1 MGICLAA
8 AAPVAFAL
16 GKEDK
21 ASADTPAAGQAAA
34 PAGSRSDAK
43 VAIMSCKGYG
53 PEVRAAL
60 EKSFDL
66 LGGIG
71 GLVKNQ
77 TVTVKINLTGSDFH
91 PVFSRP
97 VGESFMTHSSTA
109 MALGSLLFAA
119 GAKRVRFVESTNR
132 LEPLEKVLGFAGWDV
147 NALLAL
153 GNVELEDTRNL
164 GKTKKYAPLQVAS
177 GGYLFSSF
185 ELNHAYHDT
194 DVLVSLSKLKTHTI
208 AGVTMSMK
216 NLFGITPNAL
226 YGDQAGSENATT
238 GRGKLHDMVGWDA
251 AAAAKI
257 VFPGAR
263 PGTFSNDPGYRVPR
277 IVADLCEARPIHLC
291 VIDGITSMSGGE
303 GPWSAEARPIGLT
316 TPGVLIVGK
325 NPVSTDA
332 VGTAVMGFD
341 NPRAARGEGPFKLG
355 DNHLVLAE
363 QRKLGIA
370 DLSKIEVL
378 GVPIA
383 QARYPYPL

>member
-8 AAPVAFAL
+8 AAPVAFVL
-16 GKEDK
+16 GQDGK
-21 ASADTPAAGQAAA
+21 ASAAGPAAGQAAA
-34 PAGSRSDAK
+34 PARSRSDAK

-91 PVFSRP
+91 PVFRRP
-97 VGESFMTHSSTA
+97 VGESFMTHNSTA

-164 GKTKKYAPLQVAS
+164 GKTKQYAPLQVAS

-185 ELNHAYHDT
+185 ELNHA
-194 DVLVSLSKLKTHTI
+194 
-208 AGVTMSMK
+208 
-216 NLFGITPNAL
+216 
-226 YGDQAGSENATT
+226 
-238 GRGKLHDMVGWDA
+238 
-251 AAAAKI
+251 
-257 VFPGAR
+257 
-263 PGTFSNDPGYRVPR
+263 
-277 IVADLCEARPIHLC
+277 C

>member
-1 MGICLAA
+1 
-8 AAPVAFAL
+8 
-16 GKEDK
+16 
-21 ASADTPAAGQAAA
+21 
-34 PAGSRSDAK
+34 
-43 VAIMSCKGYG
+43 
-53 PEVRAAL
+53 
-60 EKSFDL
+60 
-66 LGGIG
+66 
-71 GLVKNQ
+71 
-77 TVTVKINLTGSDFH
+77 
-91 PVFSRP
+91 
-97 VGESFMTHSSTA
+97 
-109 MALGSLLFAA
+109 
-119 GAKRVRFVESTNR
+119 
-132 LEPLEKVLGFAGWDV
+132 VLGFAGWDAK
-147 NALLAL
+147 ALLAL

-164 GKTKKYAPLQVAS
+164 GQAKKYVPLKVSS

-185 ELNHAYHDT
+185 ELNHAYRDT
-194 DVLVSLSKLKTHTI
+194 DVLVSLSKLKTHTV

-226 YGDQAGSENATT
+226 YGDQAGSENATI

-251 AAAAKI
+251 AGAAKV

-263 PGTFSNDPGYRVPR
+263 SGTFPTDPGYRVPR

-303 GPWSAEARPIGLT
+303 GPWSGSDVRPVGFT
-316 TPGVLIVGK
+316 TPGVLIVGM

-332 VGTAVMGFD
+332 VGTAVMGFG
-341 NPRAARGEGPFKLG
+341 NPRAARGAGPFKLG

-383 QARYPYPL
+383 QARHPYPL